1 MVVKKGLRYNK
12 VVNMDLQKEDNNK
25 QIELKNGKKIY

>member
-25 QIELKNGKKIY
+25 QIELKYGKKKY

>member
-1 MVVKKGLRYNK
+1 MVVKKGLHYNK

-25 QIELKNGKKIY
+25 KKELKYGRKKY